1 MGGNGLPIARLF
13 GIEIRVSFT
22 WAILIAIVALLGA
35 QQAALT
41 APGLAAPVQWLI
53 GVAIA
58 VGFLVSVVA
67 HELAHT
73 LVGRRYG
80 VESTTIVLGFVGGL
94 APLSIQAPTPRNE
107 LAIALAGPLLSLA
120 LGGIMLAFGVLDA
133 VVAPG
138 LGALAGSLVVL
149 GALNVILAGISLLP
163 GMPLD
168 GGRVVRALAW
178 ARTKDRDRAGAVTA
192 RVGRLLGFT
201 VIGVGIAMALADLAT
216 EGLLVI
222 ALGWLLT
229 TGARTLDRRLALE
242 RLLRGVTV
250 REAME
255 ADPPSVGPNLTVD
268 TFADRYEGPDGIPAM
283 PVVED
288 EHVLGIIGRRRL
300 QRLGRRRF
308 GSTRASEVMTVPPQ
322 APVLAPDDPLW
333 EALDTMNSGGI
344 DGLAVA
350 VEGRLAG
357 MLTRNSVS
365 EAVRTRAAAD
375 AARRAAGA

>member
-22 WAILIAIVALLGA
+22 WAVLVAIVTLLGA

-67 HELAHT
+67 HELAHA

-94 APLSIQAPTPRNE
+94 APLSIQAPKPRDE
-107 LAIALAGPLLSLA
+107 LAIALAGPLLSLG
-120 LGGIMLAFGVLDA
+120 LGGVMLAFGVLDA
-133 VVAPG
+133 IVAPQ

-149 GALNVILAGISLLP
+149 GALNVILAGISLMP

-178 ARTKDRDRAGAVTA
+178 ARTKDRDRAGAVTS

-242 RLLRGVTV
+242 RLLRGATV

-283 PVVED
+283 PVVDD
-288 EHVLGIIGRRRL
+288 ERVLGIIGRRRL

-308 GSTRASEVMTVPPQ
+308 GSTRASEVMAIPPH
-322 APVLAPDDPLW
+322 APVLTPDDPLW
-333 EALDTMNSGGI
+333 DALDTMNSGGI

-357 MLTRNSVS
+357 MLTRDSVS
-365 EAVRTRAAAD
+365 RAVRTRAAAD